1 KRRQAGRVNINRAG
15 RYRGSKRRLV
25 RVTSQGSEQGWSG
38 ASRDQSRRS
47 QQRFRNR
54 MQDRYRAQD
63 KHTPRQSLWV
73 WPSLKY
79 PSIIS
84 YRC

>member
-54 MQDRYRAQD
+54 MQDRNRMQGPGQNT
-63 KHTPRQSLWV
+63 HQGRVCGSGHPLNTPA
-73 WPSLKY
+73 
-79 PSIIS
+79 
-84 YRC
+84 

>member
-47 QQRFRNR
+47 QQRFRK
-54 MQDRYRAQD
+54 QDAGQKQD
-63 KHTPRQSLWV
+63 AGPRTNTHQGRVCGSGHPLNTPA
-73 WPSLKY
+73 
-79 PSIIS
+79 
-84 YRC
+84 

>member
-1 KRRQAGRVNINRAG
+1 M
-15 RYRGSKRRLV
+15 V

-54 MQDRYRAQD
+54 MQDRNRIQGPGQTQ
-63 KHTPRQSLWV
+63 HQGRVCGSGHPLNTPA
-73 WPSLKY
+73 
-79 PSIIS
+79 
-84 YRC
+84 